1 VGKNKEND
9 QVDEALEESFPASDP
24 PSWAASPRT
33 APAEAQKPARMHMP
47 KPQEEGPIARR
58 IERQTSRIPS
68 DFFLWSGVAVAATSL
83 GLLAAGKKHTSLFV
97 GMLVPSILLLGV
109 YNKMVK
115 IGGSD
120 MYRPNVH

>member
-1 VGKNKEND
+1 VGKDKENEL
-9 QVDEALEESFPASDP
+9 VDETSEESFPASDP
-24 PSWAASPRT
+24 PSWTASPRT
-33 APAEAQKPARMHMP
+33 PMTEPQKKTRLEMP
-47 KPQEEGPIARR
+47 GPQEEGPVARR

-68 DFFLWSGVAVAATSL
+68 DIFLWAGLGVAAASL

-97 GMLVPSILLLGV
+97 GMWVPSILLFGV

-120 MYRPNVH
+120 IYRPDLH